1 VGRRIRWLGVVML
14 LCFGLVIV
22 QLVNIQFV
30 RAKALANSPYNPR
43 VSTLKYNNLRGN
55 IYASDGTL
63 LAQSVKATS
72 GLYHDMRVYP
82 QGPLY
87 AGITGYDSLEYGTS
101 GIEYEYNQFL
111 QTHTQAPQ
119 NFSQL
124 LFNKPPS
131 EPDDITLTVD
141 PTLQQAAETA
151 LTTLPPGPNFDGA
164 VVALNPTTG
173 AVLAMV
179 SNPTYDPN
187 GLANPNI
194 ATEEQARAAAEAPDA
209 EQFNGLTPI
218 ATQERFPPGSSFKVV
233 TSTAA
238 YNLKPS
244 LDNYS
249 VPSEPYPLTFSD
261 SNQTLS
267 DDSGAPCGGTMA
279 EMLPP
284 SCDPGY
290 GRMGELLGVPILT
303 KQAQLFGYAIYGTK
317 NQFVPNIDLPNVIP
331 STFSNLPT
339 NSQALLAY
347 SAIGQDNVSATAL
360 QNALVAA
367 GIANGGV
374 IMTPHLMQQIRDSQG
389 NVVTSYQPTP
399 MLTAA
404 SQSAASSVNTLMQT
418 VVTDPGATAAG
429 VGFPPQWQ
437 MAVKTGTAQVQ
448 APNQPEQT
456 DDWLIGFDNAKGVPN
471 IAIAVIVPYQ
481 AVSATGAAVSGPI
494 MKAVVGAYL
503 NQIGAQG

>member
-1 VGRRIRWLGVVML
+1 MGRRIRWLGVVML

-30 RAKALANSPYNPR
+30 RAKALATSPYNPR
-43 VSTLKYNNLRGN
+43 VSTLKYDNLRGN

-72 GLYHDMRVYP
+72 GLYHYMRVYP

-101 GIEYEYNQFL
+101 GIEYEYNQYL

-131 EPDDITLTVD
+131 EPDDVTLTVD
-141 PTLQQAAETA
+141 PVLQQAAETA

-173 AVLAMV
+173 AILAMV

-194 ATEEQARAAAEAPDA
+194 ATEQQARLAADTSDGEG
-209 EQFNGLTPI
+209 FNGLTPI

-249 VPSEPYPLTFSD
+249 VPSLPYPLTFSD

-279 EMLPP
+279 QMLPP

-290 GRMGELLGVPILT
+290 GRLGELLGVPILT
-303 KQAQLFGYAIYGTK
+303 KQAQLFGYAVYGTK
-317 NQFVPNIDLPNVIP
+317 NQYVPNIDLPNVIP

-360 QNALVAA
+360 QNGLVAA

-389 NVVTSYQPTP
+389 NVVTTYQPTP

-404 SQSAASSVNTLMQT
+404 TQQAAASVNTLMQS
-418 VVTDPGATAAG
+418 VVTTPGATALTRTPLGPRAAAWHLSPG
-429 VGFPPQWQ
+429 LCWPRWPREVRNFLPS
-437 MAVKTGTAQVQ
+437 TS
-448 APNQPEQT
+448 
-456 DDWLIGFDNAKGVPN
+456 
-471 IAIAVIVPYQ
+471 AIRRP
-481 AVSATGAAVSGPI
+481 
-494 MKAVVGAYL
+494 
-503 NQIGAQG
+503 